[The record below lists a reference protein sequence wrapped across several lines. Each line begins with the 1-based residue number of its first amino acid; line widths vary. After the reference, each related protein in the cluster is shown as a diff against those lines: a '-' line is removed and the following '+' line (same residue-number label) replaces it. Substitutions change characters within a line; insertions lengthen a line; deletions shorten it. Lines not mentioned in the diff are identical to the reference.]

1 LFEKLTEEVQQPLS
15 VGGFAMLSV
24 SRKRLLFQANK
35 LSLAIQSSLSATL
48 YATNQLIVAMTAYAT
63 SGSGK
68 AKLPLFMR
76 QRLFTYGNI
85 ALAILWTTL
94 VRHDLPRR
102 GPEPSEPMRQVVPV
116 RMSIEE
122 HWHRATRTIA
132 AAIASFQRV
141 QMFQAAAA
149 GQIDAADY
157 ALQHL
162 LTDLCIAMPIP
173 ADGSALRAFLA
184 TAEGAAAPADEAL
197 AA

>member
-1 LFEKLTEEVQQPLS
+1 
-15 VGGFAMLSV
+15 MLSV

-48 YATNQLIVAMTAYAT
+48 YATNRLITAMMAYAT
-63 SGSGK
+63 SGRRN
-68 AKLPLFMR
+68 AKLPLFMCE
-76 QRLFTYGNI
+76 RLFTYGNI
-85 ALAILWTTL
+85 AILWATL

-102 GPEPSEPMRQVVPV
+102 GPEPSEPMRHVVEPA

-122 HWHRATRTIA
+122 HWRRATRTIA

-149 GQIDAADY
+149 RQIDAADY

-162 LTDLCIAMPIP
+162 LNDLCVAMPIP

-184 TAEGAAAPADEAL
+184 TAEGTAAPADEAL

>member
-1 LFEKLTEEVQQPLS
+1 
-15 VGGFAMLSV
+15 MLSV

-48 YATNQLIVAMTAYAT
+48 YATNRLIIAMMAYAT
-63 SGSGK
+63 SARRK
-68 AKLPLFMR
+68 VKLPLFMR
-76 QRLFTYGNI
+76 DRLFTCGNI

-102 GPEPSEPMRQVVPV
+102 GPEPSEPMRHVVEPA

-122 HWHRATRTIA
+122 HWRRATRTIA

-149 GQIDAADY
+149 RQIDAADY

-162 LTDLCIAMPIP
+162 LNDLCVAMPIP

-184 TAEGAAAPADEAL
+184 TAEGTAAPADEAL